1 MKKSV
6 KRRLANQLP
15 ATTTSVAAQKVI
27 DTFPSF
33 KELISDDKYGS
44 QHLLHPIQRWAFTNS
59 LQWEG
64 IAMAVNNMLNSM
76 YGKGFYDYYAFNE
89 KRGTGSASVLPAHGD
104 PIKVDFLEF
113 QALTLIMFIFN
124 MGCVEPTDEQYEAYL
139 DFKSSDTRMW
149 KILD

>member
-1 MKKSV
+1 MKRK
-6 KRRLANQLP
+6 LAKQSP
-15 ATTTSVAAQKVI
+15 KTTTSVAAKRVI

-33 KELISDDKYGS
+33 KELITDDKYGA
-44 QHLLHPIQRWAFTNS
+44 QHLLHPIQRWAFSNS

-64 IAMAVNNMLNSM
+64 IAMAVDNMLRGM
-76 YGKGFYDYYAFNE
+76 YGKGFYDYYAFNG
-89 KRGTGSASVLPAHGD
+89 KNGSASVLPAHGD

-124 MGCVEPTDEQYEAYL
+124 MGLVKPTKEQYEAYL
-139 DFKSSDTRMW
+139 DFKSSDTRMY

>member
-6 KRRLANQLP
+6 KRRLANQSP
-15 ATTTSVAAQKVI
+15 QTTTSVAAQKVI

-33 KELISDDKYGS
+33 KELITDDKYGA
-44 QHLLHPIQRWAFTNS
+44 QHLLHPIQRWAFSNS

-64 IAMAVNNMLNSM
+64 IAMAVDNMLHGM
-76 YGKGFYDYYAFNE
+76 YGKGFYDSYAFSG
-89 KRGTGSASVLPAHGD
+89 KKGSASVLPAYGD

-124 MGCVEPTDEQYEAYL
+124 MGMVQPTDEQYEAYL
-139 DFKSSDTRMW
+139 DFRSSDSRMF